1 MFDLP
6 LLPSERLSAA
16 PSPTD
21 GFCASSKEHT
31 LLSKYCLEVSALN
44 LHKYAHMHTNV
55 CPNIDAY
62 MRICHQ
68 KELSIIC
75 TRTHTHRA
83 NLKTFLQASCEY
95 KKRGKKQAALL
106 QSPMDHL
113 LAEMSI
119 CHVYIGFDDS
129 GNSLFSSGWN
139 WLQRRTNLF
148 CTSLQL
154 STNRKNPSATQ
165 HGLDPTC
172 CSSTRC
178 VRGGKKP
185 SWGSASKVEQQLTLG
200 LFSAQSCRRSC
211 KPKSFPAF

>member
-1 MFDLP
+1 MFNLL

-16 PSPTD
+16 TSLTD

-31 LLSKYCLEVSALN
+31 LLSKYCLEISALN
-44 LHKYAHMHTNV
+44 LHKSAHMHQMCV
-55 CPNIDAY
+55 LLEMPACIFAIREIWASYAD
-62 MRICHQ
+62 
-68 KELSIIC
+68 
-75 TRTHTHRA
+75 THTEQTR
-83 NLKTFLQASCEY
+83 KPSCRHLVNT
-95 KKRGKKQAALL
+95 KKSGKKQAALL

-154 STNRKNPSATQ
+154 STNRKNHQPHNMA
-165 HGLDPTC
+165 
-172 CSSTRC
+172 C
-178 VRGGKKP
+178 VPHVVRAHYVWEGEKKAKDK
-185 SWGSASKVEQQLTLG
+185 SLLG
-200 LFSAQSCRRSC
+200 LSL
-211 KPKSFPAF
+211 